1 MKTFLKNIIQSIAL
15 VAFTS
20 CSVPDLAEPKV
31 LQKARMEAIPMEKL
45 ERKLMYG
52 MLQLYVDQEQ
62 SPYTGWVRQNDA
74 NQSQYSLGYLK
85 KGRKEGRWI
94 TWDENATRQAEIQW
108 HEDRME
114 GIFRIWFSNGRIKV
128 IGQTKDGEVNG
139 EWREYYS
146 TGKLACRSFNQIG
159 HLVEIEI
166 WRPDGFPCTDSR
178 VVNGKGTFFRYLENG
193 KIEHR
198 RVFKEGVETSR
209 EIFDQR

>member
-1 MKTFLKNIIQSIAL
+1 M
-15 VAFTS
+15 
-20 CSVPDLAEPKV
+20 
-31 LQKARMEAIPMEKL
+31 
-45 ERKLMYG
+45 
-52 MLQLYVDQEQ
+52 
-62 SPYTGWVRQNDA
+62 
-74 NQSQYSLGYLK
+74 
-85 KGRKEGRWI
+85 
-94 TWDENATRQAEIQW
+94 
-108 HEDRME
+108 
-114 GIFRIWFSNGRIKV
+114 
-128 IGQTKDGEVNG
+128 NG